1 MMLSPMSWRAAS
13 RVSGETAEGPV
24 VAEDWADTKMGAEK
38 RTITNR
44 KGFMRM
50 AGDYSAFRKVETCR
64 RGESTGE
71 HRGVLPAGCGLARR
85 GNESGK
91 RWLGG
96 TGGSGVASAGLVR

>member
-71 HRGVLPAGCGLARR
+71 HRGVLPAGGGVPGRGQEARER
-85 GNESGK
+85 RVGGASG
-91 RWLGG
+91 GG
-96 TGGSGVASAGLVR
+96 V